1 MERFLWICFA
11 GALGTGVRYLVG
23 LWAALCMDSRLAGCG
38 AASQFKLMTL
48 LDSDRAADF
57 VTFPRGG
64 CRG

>member
-1 MERFLWICFA
+1 MDD
-11 GALGTGVRYLVG
+11 LVG